1 MSEIE
6 LHRKLLGDAARN
18 RGLHAAL
25 KDAIARI
32 GPNCR
37 VIDVGAGTGFLSF
50 LARRLGAKHCT
61 LIEYTDAIQLAQQ
74 LAQSNGIDGL
84 DFIQAHSA
92 EVRGL
97 QKADLVISET
107 LGNFALEE
115 NLLESLVDARRFLKP
130 RGLMIPS
137 ALQQF
142 AAPVSSPRL
151 QNEIDI
157 WGDIGFQ
164 LDLDAARSL
173 SLNNMYVKDIDVA
186 DLAGASKCWD
196 SLEFKTSGDAPD
208 SRRNATLQWP
218 ATGLNSPTIQGF
230 ALWWE
235 VEWLQGNRL
244 STAPDAAPT
253 HWQQIYLPLLAPIT
267 LAADDLIELQLKSDT
282 RPSVGVRL
290 QWQAARVR
298 GGKRSQLQALDS
310 LRGRL

>member
-37 VIDVGAGTGFLSF
+37 VVDVGAGTGFLSF
-50 LARRLGAKHCT
+50 LARRLGARHCT
-61 LIEYTDAIQLAQQ
+61 LIEYSDAIQLARE
-74 LAQSNGIDGL
+74 LAQHNGIDGL

-92 EVRGL
+92 DVRGL
-97 QKADLVISET
+97 PKADLVISET

-130 RGLMIPS
+130 RGMMIPS

-142 AAPVSSPRL
+142 VAPVSSSRV
-151 QNEIDI
+151 QSEIDI
-157 WGDIGFQ
+157 WEDIGFQ
-164 LDLDAARSL
+164 LDLSVARNL
-173 SLNNMYVKDIDVA
+173 SLNNMYVKNIDVA
-186 DLAGASKCWD
+186 DLAGACKCWD
-196 SLEFKTSGDAPD
+196 TLEFKHSGDAPD

-218 ATGLNSPTIQGF
+218 SESLNSPTIHGF
-230 ALWWE
+230 ALWWD
-235 VEWLQGNRL
+235 VEWMPGNSL

-267 LAADDLIELQLKSDT
+267 LAADDVLELQLKSDT

-298 GGKRSQLQALDS
+298 GGKRGHLQALDS

>member
-18 RGLHAAL
+18 AGLHAAL
-25 KDAIARI
+25 ARAIKQI

-37 VIDVGAGTGFLSF
+37 VVDVGAGTGCLSF

-61 LIEYTDAIQLAQQ
+61 LIEYSDTIQLAQA
-74 LAQSNGIDGL
+74 LARKNGIDGL

-97 QKADLVISET
+97 PKADLVISET

-130 RGLMIPS
+130 KGLMIPS
-137 ALQQF
+137 GLQQF
-142 AAPVSSPRL
+142 VAPVGAPRL
-151 QNEIDI
+151 QREIDI
-157 WGDIGFQ
+157 WNRIGYD
-164 LDLDAARSL
+164 LDLGPARTL
-173 SLNNMYVKDIDVA
+173 SLNNMYVKTIAPDE
-186 DLAGASKCWD
+186 LCGAAQRWD
-196 SLEFKTSGDAPD
+196 ALSFGLGGEAPD
-208 SRRNATLQWP
+208 SRRNAKLQWD
-218 ATGLNSPTIQGF
+218 ASALSTSIVQGF

-235 VEWLQGNRL
+235 VEWCAGEQL
-244 STAPDAAPT
+244 STAPDAPAT
-253 HWQQIYLPLLAPIT
+253 HWEQIYLPLLEPLELQHGDT
-267 LAADDLIELQLKSDT
+267 LELQLKSDT

-290 QWQAARVR
+290 TWTVARVR
-298 GGKRSQLQALDS
+298 AGKRGAIQSLDS

>member
-25 KDAIARI
+25 ETAIRRI

-37 VIDVGAGTGFLSF
+37 VIDIGAGTGFLSF
-50 LARRLGAKHCT
+50 LARRLGARHCT
-61 LIEYTDAIQLAQQ
+61 LIEYTDAIQLAQK
-74 LAQSNGIDGL
+74 LAQANGIDDL

-92 EVRGL
+92 DVRGL
-97 QKADLVISET
+97 PKADLVISET

-115 NLLESLVDARRFLKP
+115 NLLESLTDARRFLKP

-142 AAPVSSPRL
+142 VAPVSSPRL
-151 QNEIDI
+151 QKEIDI
-157 WGDIGFQ
+157 WGEIGFQ
-164 LDLDAARSL
+164 LKLDAARSL
-173 SLNNMYVKDIDVA
+173 SLNNMYVKDIAVA

-196 SLEFKTSGDAPD
+196 ALEFNNTGDTPD
-208 SRRNATLQWP
+208 SRRNATLQWH
-218 ATGLNSPTIQGF
+218 ATALNSPAIHGF

-235 VEWLQGNRL
+235 VEWLPGNKL

-253 HWQQIYLPLLAPIT
+253 HWQQIYLPLLAPVT
-267 LAADDLIELQLKSDT
+267 LAADDTLELQLKSDT